1 MRNDGALTKLMRLL
15 LVICS
20 ISFFS
25 YVIIESNPAGMF
37 QTAHCLAVKEPLS
50 GWFTHII
57 QFMYRVIFETCDHD
71 YR

>member
-1 MRNDGALTKLMRLL
+1 MRKNNELKKLLRLL
-15 LVICS
+15 LLICS
-20 ISFFS
+20 ISFSIF
-25 YVIIESNPAGMF
+25 VIIESDPADMI
-37 QTAHCLAVKEPLS
+37 QTAHCLAVKESSS